1 MLGRSFNVSDT
12 CFDRFQ
18 GCKRCVAW
26 IFSIKWHLWA
36 GHMNSLIRYVCLEE
50 VCIECHGDCAAFH
63 IYVLIDFD
71 LVKDMLLVFHITL

>member
-1 MLGRSFNVSDT
+1 MDFLYQVAFMGRTYEFIN
-12 CFDRFQ
+12 
-18 GCKRCVAW
+18 
-26 IFSIKWHLWA
+26 IHL
-36 GHMNSLIRYVCLEE
+36 RYVCLEE